1 MKEFVTNK
9 VLALLPQKG
18 DKSGIC
24 RQEWFVKMIVPK
36 NDFNPT
42 FKKFILGKSL
52 SVKTVLNN

>member
-24 RQEWFVKMIVPK
+24 RREWFVKMIVPK
-36 NDFNPT
+36 NELNPT
-42 FKKFILGKSL
+42 FKKLILGKSL